1 MRVNISSLAEADIEA
16 IADFIAEDNP
26 VRAGSFARELWAAC
40 MGLGDAPF
48 RFAQFEEY
56 ENKGYRR
63 RVYGRYSIIYRVADD
78 EVLVVRVFSSL
89 VDIRAVLGEN

>member
-1 MRVNISSLAEADIEA
+1 MRVTISGLAEADIEA

-26 VRAGSFARELWAAC
+26 PRAGSFARELWDAC

-48 RFAQFEEY
+48 RFAQLEDFE
-56 ENKGYRR
+56 NRGYRR
-63 RVYGRYSIIYRVADD
+63 RIHGRYSIIYRIADE

-89 VDIRAVLGEN
+89 MDIREVLGDD